1 LIFISLEQSRA
12 AYRAALARGPG
23 LFEPYLNLGRLSEAV
38 GDFAAAAAFFRAG
51 LSHHPG
57 HPMLLHLLS
66 AASGESSFDVVLAAD
81 VLIYIGDLAELFE
94 VVARAPVLGGV
105 FAFSVELLAQGSYRL
120 QSNGRYAHA
129 LTYLRSQ
136 AAAAGMST
144 VSIEPVDIRTE
155 RGGVAKGAL
164 LQPQRR

>member
-1 LIFISLEQSRA
+1 
-12 AYRAALARGPG
+12 
-23 LFEPYLNLGRLSEAV
+23 
-38 GDFAAAAAFFRAG
+38 
-51 LSHHPG
+51 
-57 HPMLLHLLS
+57 MLLHLLS

-94 VVARAPVLGGV
+94 VVARAPVLGDV

-155 RGGVAKGAL
+155 RDGVAKGAL